1 MKETTELV
9 FIMDKSGSMAGKEED
24 SVGGFNATI
33 EEQKEKGNEVYV
45 TAVLF
50 SDNHEIVI
58 DRMDIREV
66 KKMERKDFRVGGC
79 TALVDTIGNTIEHIG
94 KVQHYDR
101 SGKIDNTVFIIITDG
116 LENASHRYSSD
127 EVKKMIR
134 AKEETGW
141 KFLFLGANIDAVET
155 AKSFGI
161 REDYAVNYHNDR
173 KGIRA
178 VYGAVSRFVD
188 ACADECE
195 LSEGSWRAEVDKD
208 YRNRKES

>member
-66 KKMERKDFRVGGC
+66 KKMQRSDFRVGGC
-79 TALVDTIGNTIEHIG
+79 TALVDTIGYTIEHIG

-101 SGKIDNTVFIIITDG
+101 SGKIDNTVFVIITDG
-116 LENASHRYSSD
+116 LENASHRFSSD
-127 EVKKMIR
+127 EVKKMIK

-155 AKSFGI
+155 AARFGI
-161 REDYAVNYHNDR
+161 GHDRAVTFHND
-173 KGIRA
+173 GQGQA
-178 VYGAVSRFVD
+178 
-188 ACADECE
+188 
-195 LSEGSWRAEVDKD
+195 L
-208 YRNRKES
+208 N

>member
-1 MKETTELV
+1 MKETIELV

-33 EEQKEKGNEVYV
+33 SEQKEKGNDVFV

-50 SDNHEIVI
+50 SDNHQILI
-58 DRMDIREV
+58 DRMDIKEV
-66 KKMERKDFRVGGC
+66 EEMKRQDFRVGGC
-79 TALVDTIGNTIEHIG
+79 TALVDTIGYTIEHIE

-101 SGKIDNTVFIIITDG
+101 SGKIDHTIFVIITDG
-116 LENASHRYSSD
+116 LENASHRFSSD
-127 EVKKMIR
+127 EVKKMIK

-141 KFLFLGANIDAVET
+141 SFLFLGANIDAVET

-178 VYGAVSRFVD
+178 VYGAVSRFMD
-188 ACADECE
+188 ACSEDCE
-195 LSEGSWRAEVDKD
+195 MSEGEWRREVDED
-208 YRNRKES
+208 YKNRKES